1 MREKLKIC
9 VIGMGYVGLPLANL
23 LSKKF
28 KVSGY
33 DNDIT
38 KIRESGETFDAYF
51 SFRSSFRSQL
61 LKFFSY
67 SHNKYQYSKN
77 KYDSGHQVER
87 YNNT

>member
-38 KIRESGETFDAYF
+38 KIRELKCGIDRTGEILKINNKLSFFDP
-51 SFRSSFRSQL
+51 
-61 LKFFSY
+61 
-67 SHNKYQYSKN
+67 
-77 KYDSGHQVER
+77 
-87 YNNT
+87 